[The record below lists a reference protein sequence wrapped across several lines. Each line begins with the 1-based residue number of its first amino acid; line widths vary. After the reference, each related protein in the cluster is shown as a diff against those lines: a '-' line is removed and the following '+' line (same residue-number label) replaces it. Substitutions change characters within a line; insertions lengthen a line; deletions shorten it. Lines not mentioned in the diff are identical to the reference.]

1 MTETIEIS
9 QRARELFSE
18 LMDRSEIQLDLA
30 YTALIFNDKDIAH
43 DVTDLHNKIEQLYVE
58 FEELILKL
66 AKQVEAPEKLW
77 SLLRTGDSVKG
88 IVDAAQ
94 SLAET
99 VLSGFP
105 AHPILQSIFES
116 SKEAVSK
123 IAVQEHSQLDETTLE
138 DIKLQD
144 MTGMRVICIKR
155 EDDWI
160 YGPSGGTR
168 IKGGDILVVKGPRSA
183 ENALRNLADAHL

>member
-1 MTETIEIS
+1 MTVTIEIS
-9 QRARELFSE
+9 QRARDLFSE

-30 YTALIFNDKDIAH
+30 YTALIFNDKAVAD
-43 DVTDLHNKIEQLYVE
+43 DVTDLHKKIEYLYVE

-66 AKQVEAPEKLW
+66 AKQVESPEKLW
-77 SLLRTGDSVKG
+77 SLLRTGDSVKE

-94 SLAET
+94 SVAET
-99 VLSGFP
+99 VLRGFP
-105 AHPILQSIFES
+105 AHPVLHSIFDS

-155 EDDWI
+155 GDDWI
-160 YGPSGGTR
+160 YGPTGDT
-168 IKGGDILVVKGPRSA
+168 IVKGGDILVVKGPRNA
-183 ENALRNLADAHL
+183 EQALRNLASSHF